1 MGKSNTQDTLKFVLD
16 LLTLIPVAPR
26 AIDAQTLT
34 RQLHD
39 RGHVRDARTVQRTLN
54 EIQTQYPSL
63 DCRDE
68 SRPYGWCWSA
78 KALPITV
85 PAMTLDQAIVLT
97 LAKRVLPGA
106 VPGSVERAIAPYFE
120 AAHATLRREVNA
132 SKAAKWPKKVAF
144 SSPAFALR
152 PMQVKNSLMTTITQA
167 IIEERWL
174 AIRYRNAS
182 DFVTESRVKPLGL
195 ILEGPRSYLVAQFER
210 FDAPTD
216 PPRTLAL
223 LRIEMASVADE
234 TFAYPSDFSLDEFVA
249 LQPTGWGT
257 GKQIRITLSLLPF
270 LARILSE
277 SPMSEDQI
285 LSRGDDDDDNWRVEA
300 TVPESDR
307 LLWWLLSFGAGV
319 QVISPAKLRERVVKE
334 LRAAAKRYV

>member
-1 MGKSNTQDTLKFVLD
+1 MGRSNTQDTLAFVLD

-34 RQLHD
+34 RQLRD
-39 RGHVRDARTVQRTLN
+39 RGHVRDARTVQRTLKD
-54 EIQTQYPSL
+54 IQKQYPSL

-68 SRPYGWCWSA
+68 CRPYGWCWSA

-85 PAMTLDQAIVLT
+85 PTMTLDQAIVLT

-120 AAHATLRREVNA
+120 AAHATLRREVSA

-144 SSPAFALR
+144 SSPSFALR
-152 PMQVKNSLMTTITQA
+152 PMKIKNSLMTAITQA

-195 ILEGPRSYLVAQFER
+195 ILEGPRSYLVAQFAR
-210 FDAPTD
+210 FDAPTN
-216 PPRTLAL
+216 PPRALAV
-223 LRIEMASVADE
+223 LRIEMASVTDE
-234 TFAYPSDFSLDEFVA
+234 TFIYPSDFSLDEFVA
-249 LQPTGWGT
+249 SQPTGWGT
-257 GKQIRITLSLLPF
+257 GKQIRITLTVRPF
-270 LARILSE
+270 LGRILSE
-277 SPMSEDQI
+277 SQMSEDQI
-285 LSRGDDDDDNWRVEA
+285 LTRGDEDDDNWRVEA
-300 TVPESDR
+300 TVPESNR

-319 QVISPAKLRERVVKE
+319 QVLSPPQLRESVGKE
-334 LRAAAKRYV
+334 LRAAAMLYV